1 MHSSKMQY
9 RSHQLITKFCR
20 LQTLLAAAANILCL
34 VFLVFQ
40 DTITIIF
47 VFQDTTTIII
57 IVLQDGCAG
66 ITVDD
71 LKDQLTRH
79 EGLLENLTISIGKW
93 LVPPRPTAARKSWCQ
108 MLRFGQITFDQI
120 GMIQKILYFGH
131 FDIS

>member
-1 MHSSKMQY
+1 M
-9 RSHQLITKFCR
+9 
-20 LQTLLAAAANILCL
+20 
-34 VFLVFQ
+34 FQ
-40 DTITIIF
+40 DIII
-47 VFQDTTTIII
+47 III

-108 MLRFGQITFDQI
+108 MLRFG
-120 GMIQKILYFGH
+120 
-131 FDIS
+131 

>member
-1 MHSSKMQY
+1 MRKRLPVWPMHSSKMQY

-40 DTITIIF
+40 DTITTIIIII
-47 VFQDTTTIII
+47 VLQDTITTIII
-57 IVLQDGCAG
+57 TIVLQDGCAG

-108 MLRFGQITFDQI
+108 MLRFGQITFD
-120 GMIQKILYFGH
+120 GLE
-131 FDIS
+131 

>member
-20 LQTLLAAAANILCL
+20 HQTLLAVAANILCL

-40 DTITIIF
+40 DTTII
-47 VFQDTTTIII
+47 III

-108 MLRFGQITFDQI
+108 MLRFGQITFDQLVKSWE
-120 GMIQKILYFGH
+120 MDWNDTKDFV
-131 FDIS
+131 FWPF